1 MAEEI
6 VRVIKVDTKNSGKSI
21 NDLRK
26 DIKALRQELEKTE
39 VGSEEFSAALKQ
51 LTQTQKEYNT
61 IQQQVRDMSR
71 TNQQDMVKFA
81 SFARNLGKSYSAL
94 NAAVGLF
101 ADKNED
107 VQKSMLKVQRTIQL
121 IQGLD
126 GLSGLV
132 RDLPKVIAGFK
143 SWIQALSPL
152 ERSIDKIAKGIDGID
167 PATLKQ
173 LNELNRGGGAGGGSA
188 SSTAGGGMQ
197 YLPAQN
203 EELKKATTTY
213 YPALLKQEKDL
224 LKVRKQLESDL
235 KGYNKTLENVA
246 ATEKDIIQALL
257 TGYTKTGHS
266 IQDVQNLMQK
276 YSGKSSQLI
285 MDLASM
291 PDVADAANKELTKMG
306 YTLNDLF
313 GQNLSAMYAN
323 ASKSA
328 EETTK
333 NIAEVNKQLEIVQKE
348 IATQEA
354 GMTKFQK
361 TLARTGVVG
370 KAAIG
375 MIKTA
380 LYSIGIGLLIAGL
393 SKAVEWL
400 IEIWNKSKEIQKL
413 NKEISQSTNSAAS
426 KQIVVLKELSIAYQK
441 LGDSAEKK
449 QEFIQKYSD
458 KIKEAGVSITD
469 LKSAEDVLVNNTDK
483 YVDAIMKRAKAQAIE
498 NAAVKIYQDYLDERY
513 DLEKKFE
520 DNKNKAAGT
529 NSKEEYITLLKGMGM
544 TAEEA
549 EQAWSTA
556 TNKRQQKILA
566 DIDAAD
572 KKVQERLKRMFED
585 VAELEKEYAGFFS
598 SSTVTTTA
606 GGSATD
612 WAKQYADSLE
622 SLKDYV
628 QDALDVFKDAR
639 TKELDDNKRAYDK
652 NVKDINESFLKGVEA
667 AKGNAEKLL
676 AIEDEKNKALELTRL
691 AFERRMQEI
700 IQKYNDQALED
711 EKKRIEDQYEVI
723 QKEIER
729 IRKMSDT
736 SYLRSPQQ
744 QVFQTVYKGNG
755 VMPFGIQ
762 KNWVNVYQSKEDVE
776 NQYKAQIEYNNKV
789 YELTKQRIEQENAL
803 LQKQLEIEGLDAD
816 KRLEIQRTLAEN
828 EIALSDAKIENEQAN
843 LDAYLEVQEKKKQA
857 LEGVLDVASTTL
869 GAMSSIFKTEAQI
882 HQTESQDLNKSQKE
896 REEAAKKMEEAMI
909 AYKAFAITQAI
920 VDTWKSA
927 NEAYAAMASIPYV
940 GPALGI
946 AASAAAVISGMAN
959 VRAIMSESMSSSSQS
974 ASVTAPSAMTAPPIE
989 YTRNLV
995 GDKELDEIN
1004 QPIRCYVLESDISKT
1019 QNKVKVTEQNATF

>member
-26 DIKALRQELEKTE
+26 DIKALRQELDKTE
-39 VGSEEFSAALKQ
+39 VGTEEFSVALKK
-51 LTQTQKEYNT
+51 LTQTQKEYNSV
-61 IQQQVRDMSR
+61 QQQVRDMSR

-152 ERSIDKIAKGIDGID
+152 DRLIDRIAKGIDGID
-167 PATLKQ
+167 PATLKE
-173 LNELNRGGGAGGGSA
+173 LNELNRGGGGAGGGSTTTT
-188 SSTAGGGMQ
+188 TAGAGMQ

-213 YPALLKQEKDL
+213 YPALLQQEKDL
-224 LKVRKQLESDL
+224 LKVRKELEGQLED
-235 KGYNKTLENVA
+235 YNKTIDGYKKLTADLTTSIVKGAQKAGVSMNDLINLMNKN
-246 ATEKDIIQALL
+246 KDNPTQLL
-257 TGYTKTGHS
+257 QELKAIPGVMEEASKEFVKFGH
-266 IQDVQNLMQK
+266 QVDTDVQ
-276 YSGKSSQLI
+276 
-285 MDLASM
+285 SM
-291 PDVADAANKELTKMG
+291 ANTIADAKVR
-306 YTLNDLF
+306 
-313 GQNLSAMYAN
+313 S
-323 ASKSA
+323 
-328 EETTK
+328 EEAVTEIGK
-333 NIAEVNKQLEIVQKE
+333 VNEKLAEVQSQ
-348 IATQEA
+348 IAIEEA

-361 TLARTGVVG
+361 VLARTGVVG
-370 KAAIG
+370 KTAFA

-380 LYSIGIGLLIAGL
+380 LASIGIGILISLLVKAGEEL
-393 SKAVEWL
+393 MKLIRKANEWKR
-400 IEIWNKSKEIQKL
+400 INDEVAK
-413 NKEISQSTNSAAS
+413 STNQLSA
-426 KQIVVLKELSIAYQK
+426 KPLVVLRELSDAYKK
-441 LGDSAEKK
+441 LGDNAEAKK
-449 QEFIQKYSD
+449 KFVVDYND
-458 KIKEAGVSITD
+458 KIKETGISITD
-469 LKSAEDVLVNNTDK
+469 VKKAEDVFVNNTDK
-483 YVDAIMKRAKAQAIE
+483 YVNAIMARARAQAAE
-498 NAAVKIYQDYLDERY
+498 NTAVKIYEDYLNQRY
-513 DLEKKFE
+513 ELEQKANNPKFSTME
-520 DNKNKAAGT
+520 EAYWADRMAKLPEGSNSYYKAM
-529 NSKEEYITLLKGMGM
+529 EEKRAALLKIV
-544 TAEEA
+544 
-549 EQAWSTA
+549 QK
-556 TNKRQQKILA
+556 TNKEIMEL
-566 DIDAAD
+566 DEEND
-572 KKVQERLKRMFED
+572 KKMNALLKTIADASR
-585 VAELEKEYAGFFS
+585 EYAGFFTS
-598 SSTVTTTA
+598 TTTTTN
-606 GGSATD
+606 GGGD
-612 WAKQYADSLE
+612 DEWKKWLE
-622 SLKDYV
+622 QREKDLETLRE
-628 QDALDVFKDAR
+628 ANKAAMEVFMDDR
-639 TKELDDNKRAYDK
+639 TKELQAVAKKYDEL
-652 NVKDINESFLKGVEA
+652 IAL
-667 AKGNAEKLL
+667 AKKYG
-676 AIEDEKNKALELTRL
+676 EDSTLLELARQR
-691 AFERRMQEI
+691 EIQEI
-700 IQKYNDQALED
+700 IDKYNQQALD
-711 EKKRIEDQYEVI
+711 KEKERIENQYELI

-729 IRKMSDT
+729 IRKMNDT
-736 SYLRSPQQ
+736 SNLRDPRQ

-762 KNWVNVYQSKEDVE
+762 KNWINVYQSKEDVE

-828 EIALSDAKIENEQAN
+828 EMALSDAKMENEQAN
-843 LDAYLEVQEKKKQA
+843 LEAYLEVQEKKKQA
-857 LEGVLDVASTTL
+857 LEGVLEVTSTTL
-869 GAMSSIFKTEAQI
+869 AAMASIFKTEAQI
-882 HQTESQDLNKSQKE
+882 HQTESQDLTKSQEE
-896 REEAAKKMEEAMI
+896 REKAAKKMEEAMI

>member
-39 VGSEEFSAALKQ
+39 VGSEEFSAALKR
-51 LTQTQKEYNT
+51 LTQTQKEYNSV
-61 IQQQVRDMSR
+61 QQQVRDMSR

-152 ERSIDKIAKGIDGID
+152 DRLIDRIAKGIDGID

-173 LNELNRGGGAGGGSA
+173 LNELNRGGGAGGGSTTTT
-188 SSTAGGGMQ
+188 TAGGGTQ
-197 YLPAQN
+197 YLPVQT
-203 EELKKATTTY
+203 EETLKKATTTY
-213 YPALLKQEKDL
+213 YPALLQQEKDL
-224 LKVRKQLESDL
+224 NKQRKI
-235 KGYNKTLENVA
+235 A
-246 ATEKDIIQALL
+246 I
-257 TGYTKTGHS
+257 
-266 IQDVQNLMQK
+266 QNLEEQK
-276 YSGKSSQLI
+276 NILSTVEDNYQKVVGAMQLI
-285 MDLASM
+285 NATGADTETRINSFNAEMERLGINIRADEVNMQSFAGILSDQSIAVKEATKAVEDI
-291 PDVADAANKELTKMG
+291 DVAIEKNKADIAAAEL
-306 YTLNDLF
+306 
-313 GQNLSAMYAN
+313 
-323 ASKSA
+323 
-328 EETTK
+328 E
-333 NIAEVNKQLEIVQKE
+333 
-348 IATQEA
+348 
-354 GMTKFQK
+354 MTKFQK
-361 TLARTGVVG
+361 ILARTGVVG
-370 KAAIG
+370 KTAFA

-380 LYSIGIGLLIAGL
+380 LASIGIGILISLLVKAGEEL
-393 SKAVEWL
+393 MKLIRKANEWKR
-400 IEIWNKSKEIQKL
+400 INDEVAK
-413 NKEISQSTNSAAS
+413 STNQLSA
-426 KQIVVLKELSIAYQK
+426 KPLVVLRELANAYKK
-441 LGDSAEKK
+441 LGDNAEAKK
-449 QEFIQKYSD
+449 KFIVDYND
-458 KIKEAGVSITD
+458 KIKETGISITD
-469 LKSAEDVLVNNTDK
+469 VKKAEDVFVNNTDK
-483 YVDAIMKRAKAQAIE
+483 YVNAIMARARAQAAE
-498 NAAVKIYQDYLDERY
+498 NTAVKIYEDYLNQRYELEQKANNPKFSPMEEAYWADRMAKLPEGSESYYKAIEEKRKALLKIVQKTNQEIMDLDEEN
-513 DLEKKFE
+513 DKKM
-520 DNKNKAAGT
+520 N
-529 NSKEEYITLLKGMGM
+529 TLLK
-544 TAEEA
+544 T
-549 EQAWSTA
+549 
-556 TNKRQQKILA
+556 IA
-566 DIDAAD
+566 DAS
-572 KKVQERLKRMFED
+572 R
-585 VAELEKEYAGFFS
+585 EYAGFFTS
-598 SSTVTTTA
+598 TTTT
-606 GGSATD
+606 GGGDDEWKKWLEQREKDLETL
-612 WAKQYADSLE
+612 KQANE
-622 SLKDYV
+622 
-628 QDALDVFKDAR
+628 AAMEVFMDDR
-639 TKELDDNKRAYDK
+639 TKELQAVAKKYDEL
-652 NVKDINESFLKGVEA
+652 IAL
-667 AKGNAEKLL
+667 AKKYG
-676 AIEDEKNKALELTRL
+676 EDSTLLELARQR
-691 AFERRMQEI
+691 EIQEI
-700 IQKYNDQALED
+700 IDKYNQQALD
-711 EKKRIEDQYEVI
+711 KEKERIENQYELI

-729 IRKMSDT
+729 IRKMNDT
-736 SYLRSPQQ
+736 SNLRDPRQ

-762 KNWVNVYQSKEDVE
+762 KNWINVYQSKEDVE

-843 LDAYLEVQEKKKQA
+843 LEAYLEVQEKKKQA
-857 LEGVLDVASTTL
+857 LEGVLEVTSTTL
-869 GAMSSIFKTEAQI
+869 AAMASIFKTEAQI